1 MPIKNMKVMISKLP
15 NNPWWGHGTPMYE
28 NNPAMKEGNVPHQN
42 IVEFEMDM
50 LSHLLKKLPI
60 ELEEL
65 DFPYILD
72 QHQINHRKHDFVFV
86 RDLFI
91 SNQKGEM
98 VISCF
103 RERARQMEA
112 DIMQVILNA
121 MGYKTHRLS
130 DSCDAYAEGGEF
142 YYCRNE
148 NVLFAGECRNNRK
161 GSENT
166 AALLNVDKL
175 IILKSNAFHLD
186 TIFTPVLDKQ
196 GNMAA
201 LLACTE
207 LMAPESQKELRAF
220 AKKNDVPLIDVPPED
235 AIGTEKDLGEFS
247 VNCLPLPGYL
257 IGPSRFRDKRVEPLL
272 QSLGVLHI
280 TVPLTQ
286 YRLSGGAVH
295 CATNEL

>member
-1 MPIKNMKVMISKLP
+1 MKVMISKLP
-15 NNPWWGHGTPMYE
+15 KNPWWGHGTPMYE
-28 NNPAMKEGNVPHQN
+28 NNPAMKEGNVPHQD

-50 LSHLLKKLPI
+50 LSHLFHKLPV
-60 ELEEL
+60 EVVEL
-65 DFPYILD
+65 DFPHILD
-72 QHQINHRKHDFVFV
+72 QHNFDTRKHDFVFV

-112 DIMQVILNA
+112 DIMDVILNA

-130 DSCDAYAEGGEF
+130 NSCDAYAEGGEF
-142 YYCRNE
+142 YYCKNE
-148 NVLFAGECRNNRK
+148 NILFAGECRNNRK

-166 AALLNVDKL
+166 AALLNADQL
-175 IILKSNAFHLD
+175 IILKSEAFHLD
-186 TIFTPVLDKQ
+186 TIFTPVFDK
-196 GNMAA
+196 NNDLSA
-201 LLACTE
+201 LLGCTE
-207 LMAPESQKELRAF
+207 LMTSDSQKRLRDF
-220 AKKNDVPLIDVPPED
+220 ARKNDVPLVEVSPDD
-235 AIGTEKDLGEFS
+235 AIGTRKELGDFS
-247 VNCLPLPGYL
+247 VNCLPLPGIL
-257 IGPSRFRDKRVEPLL
+257 VGPCRFRDRKVEQLL
-272 QSLGVLHI
+272 QSLGVLHV